1 MAYDNR
7 RSNGDYGRKSYNRGG
22 YGQKDFERDIAR
34 DSKPYKKLDGRKPYG
49 KKLDDRQDKPYK
61 KFDDKREDRP
71 FKEKP
76 FKDKPFKDK
85 PLDKAAEDRREAP
98 NTNEPDELPYII
110 MGRNAVREA
119 VKSGRSI
126 DRILVSKELDGSLRE
141 VVNLARDNNIQIR
154 EVDRYK
160 LDEICMPFG
169 HGGKPGNHQ
178 GILAQVPGVEYCDI
192 SDILRAAR
200 DKDEKPFIILLDGVE
215 DPHNLGSIIRS
226 AECAGAHGVI
236 IQATQRIRDRSG
248 LQGFCGRGGVHE
260 GGPGIQPCGSHRPSQ
275 GRRAVDSR
283 RGHGGHRNDK
293 GGPEGRH
300 RLSDRQRGRRSK
312 QAHPREV
319 RLSRV
324 HTHERAYRFPQRGG
338 GRSHTHV

>member
-49 KKLDDRQDKPYK
+49 KKFDDRQDKPYK

-71 FKEKP
+71 FKDKPFKDKPFKDKP

-98 NTNEPDELPYII
+98 NTNETDELPYII

-236 IQATQRIRDRSG
+236 I
-248 LQGFCGRGGVHE
+248 
-260 GGPGIQPCGSHRPSQ
+260 P
-275 GRRAVDSR
+275 
-283 RGHGGHRNDK
+283 K
-293 GGPEGRH
+293 
-300 RLSDRQRGRRSK
+300 RRSASVTAAACK
-312 QAHPREV
+312 ASAGDRKSV
-319 RLSRV
+319 V
-324 HTHERAYRFPQRGG
+324 
-338 GRSHTHV
+338 